1 MQHMAISNH
10 DHVIFRDSI
19 KPVTDVDSSVTERIS
34 LQKSRPRRRV
44 RCMHRSP
51 CVLVETGKV
60 AHQQPLPFDVGRL
73 ADLFAFAREHGDQ
86 LVDIH

>member
-1 MQHMAISNH
+1 MQHMAISNQY
-10 DHVIFRDSI
+10 HVIFRDSI
-19 KPVTDVDSSVTERIS
+19 KPVTDVGSSVTERIS